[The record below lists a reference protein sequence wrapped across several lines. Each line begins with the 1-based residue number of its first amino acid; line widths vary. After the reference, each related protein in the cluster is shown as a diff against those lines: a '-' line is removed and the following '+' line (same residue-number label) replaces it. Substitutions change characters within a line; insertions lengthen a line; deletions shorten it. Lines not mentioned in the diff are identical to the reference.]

1 MHADETGETS
11 IMSVARGIYRHA
23 ELKRLLHPM
32 SVAIV
37 GASQRPGAFGE
48 RVLAN
53 LAPAYTGRIYLVNA
67 RYEAIGERKCYPSI
81 AALPEVPDC
90 VMICVARAQ
99 VEQVVEEC
107 VAAGVGGVIVFAS
120 GYAEVG
126 IPERAAQQERLAAIA
141 RKARMPLIGPNCI
154 GVNNYMLKAR
164 ITFMPPSDIP
174 VPGPGAI
181 GVISQSGAIGFGLEQ
196 ASFRGVPI
204 SHVLTNGNA
213 CDVDAADYMAYLAD
227 DPNCAAIALIFEG
240 MAEPTRLIE
249 AAEIAWA
256 AGKPVIAC
264 KVAVG
269 ETGAAAAMSHTGS
282 LAGSQAAYRAAFER
296 AGIVM
301 VDDLE
306 ALMETARFFVKAPPP
321 KAEGVAVLVS
331 SGGAGII
338 AADKADR
345 HGVKLPQ
352 PGEAA
357 KAVLVSRI
365 EEFGSPRNPCDVT
378 AQVINDPEVLPACA
392 NAMMDDP
399 QYGAMLVPMVYCS
412 PQTAVR
418 LPMYAAVGERAGKP
432 MVMVWMS
439 DWLEGPGALEMEQ
452 NPGICMFRSMDR
464 AFAAIKAWHRRA
476 AHQAAGK
483 RVVARRV
490 ADGAREAAAGLL
502 AGAGRVLTER
512 EAKAALALYGVPV
525 VQEKLVGSAAE
536 AAEVAVAQGLPS
548 VLKVESPDLPHKT
561 EAGVI
566 RLNLRTADEVR
577 AGYEAVMANAAKV
590 SPAPRIN
597 GVLVQPMVPQGV
609 EVMVGARVDPLFGP
623 LVVVGLGGIFVE
635 LLKDT
640 AVGLAPVTQ
649 GEAVAMLE
657 GLKGAAMLRGF
668 RNLPAVDVGAL
679 AELVGR
685 ISEFIADHAGAV
697 AEIDVNPLICA
708 GDRILAVDALIYK
721 SA

>member
-1 MHADETGETS
+1 
-11 IMSVARGIYRHA
+11 
-23 ELKRLLHPM
+23 
-32 SVAIV
+32 
-37 GASQRPGAFGE
+37 
-48 RVLAN
+48 
-53 LAPAYTGRIYLVNA
+53 
-67 RYEAIGERKCYPSI
+67 
-81 AALPEVPDC
+81 
-90 VMICVARAQ
+90 
-99 VEQVVEEC
+99 
-107 VAAGVGGVIVFAS
+107 
-120 GYAEVG
+120 
-126 IPERAAQQERLAAIA
+126 
-141 RKARMPLIGPNCI
+141 
-154 GVNNYMLKAR
+154 
-164 ITFMPPSDIP
+164 
-174 VPGPGAI
+174 
-181 GVISQSGAIGFGLEQ
+181 
-196 ASFRGVPI
+196 VPI

-213 CDVDAADYMAYLAD
+213 CDVDAADYVAYLAD

-256 AGKPVIAC
+256 ADKPVVAC
-264 KVAVG
+264 KLAVG

-301 VDDLE
+301 VENVE
-306 ALMETARFFVKAPPP
+306 ALMETARFLAKAPPP
-321 KAEGVAVLVS
+321 TADGVAVLVS
-331 SGGAGII
+331 SGGAGIM
-338 AADKADR
+338 AADKADL
-345 HGVKLPQ
+345 HGVALPP

-365 EEFGSPRNPCDVT
+365 AEFGSPRNPCDVT

-412 PQTAVR
+412 AQTAAR
-418 LPMYAAVGERAGKP
+418 LQMYADVAKRAGKP
-432 MVMVWMS
+432 MIMVWVS
-439 DWLEGPGALEMEQ
+439 DWLEGPGALEMER
-452 NPGICMFRSMDR
+452 NPDICMFRSMDR

-476 AHQAAGK
+476 AHQLAGR
-483 RVVARRV
+483 RVAARRV
-490 ADGAREAAAGLL
+490 AAAAVAE
-502 AGAGRVLTER
+502 AGAVIQAAPGRVLTER

-525 VQEKLVGSAAE
+525 VQERLVHSAEE
-536 AAEVAVAQGLPS
+536 AAAAAAALGLPA
-548 VLKVESPDLPHKT
+548 VLKVESADLPHKT

-566 RLNLRTADEVR
+566 QLNLRSAEEVR

-590 SPAPRIN
+590 VPAPRVN

-623 LVVVGLGGIFVE
+623 LVVVGLGGILVE
-635 LLKDT
+635 LLKDM

-668 RNLPAVDVGAL
+668 RGIPAVDVAAL

-685 ISEFIADHAGAV
+685 VSEFIADHAGAV
-697 AEIDVNPLICA
+697 AEIDVDPLICA
-708 GDRILAVDALIYK
+708 GDRVLAVDALIYK
-721 SA
+721 AAPSHAEGGLL

>member
-1 MHADETGETS
+1 
-11 IMSVARGIYRHA
+11 MSVARGIYRHA
-23 ELKRLLHPM
+23 ELKRLLHPQ

-53 LAPAYTGRIYLVNA
+53 LAPAYPGRIYLINA

-81 AALPEVPDC
+81 ASLPEVPDC
-90 VMICVARAQ
+90 VMICVAREQ
-99 VEQVVEEC
+99 VEKVVEEC
-107 VAAGVGGVIVFAS
+107 IAARVGGAIVFAS

-126 IPERAAQQERLAAIA
+126 IPERAAQQERLAELA

-213 CDVDAADYMAYLAD
+213 CDVDAADYVAYLAD
-227 DPNCAAIALIFEG
+227 DPNCSAIALIFEG

-264 KVAVG
+264 KLAVG

-301 VDDLE
+301 VESIE

-321 KAEGVAVLVS
+321 KAKGVAVLVS
-331 SGGAGII
+331 SGGAGIM
-338 AADKADR
+338 AADKADV
-345 HGVKLPQ
+345 HGVALPQ
-352 PGEAA
+352 PNETA
-357 KAVLVSRI
+357 KAVLMSRI

-378 AQVINDPEVLPACA
+378 AQVINDPEVLPVCA

-399 QYGAMLVPMVYCS
+399 AYGAMLVPMVYATA
-412 PQTAVR
+412 QTAAR
-418 LPMYAAVGERAGKP
+418 LPMYASVAQRSGKP
-432 MVMVWMS
+432 MIMVWLS
-439 DWLEGPGALEMEQ
+439 DWLEGPGSLEMER
-452 NPGICMFRSMDR
+452 NPDICMFRSMDR
-464 AFAAIKAWHRRA
+464 AFAAIAAWHKRA
-476 AHQAAGK
+476 EHQAAGP
-483 RVVARRV
+483 RRAVRRV
-490 ADGAREAAAGLL
+490 GPVAVEAARALV
-502 AGAGRVLTER
+502 AAAPGRVLTER
-512 EAKAALALYGVPV
+512 EAKAALALYGIPV
-525 VQEKLVGSAAE
+525 VQEKLVHAAAE
-536 AAEVAVAQGLPS
+536 AAEVAVQLGLPV

-566 RLNLRTADEVR
+566 RLNLRTAEEVR
-577 AGYEAVMANAAKV
+577 AGYDQVMANAAKV

-623 LVVVGLGGIFVE
+623 MVVVGLGGIMVE

-640 AVGLAPVTQ
+640 AVGLAPVTFP
-649 GEAVAMLE
+649 EAMGMLH
-657 GLKGAAMLRGF
+657 GLKGSAMLRGF
-668 RNLPAVDVGAL
+668 RGMAPVDIVAL
-679 AELVGR
+679 ADLVGR
-685 ISEFIADHAGAV
+685 VSEFIADHAGAV

-708 GDRILAVDALIYK
+708 GPRILAVDALIYK
-721 SA
+721 AG